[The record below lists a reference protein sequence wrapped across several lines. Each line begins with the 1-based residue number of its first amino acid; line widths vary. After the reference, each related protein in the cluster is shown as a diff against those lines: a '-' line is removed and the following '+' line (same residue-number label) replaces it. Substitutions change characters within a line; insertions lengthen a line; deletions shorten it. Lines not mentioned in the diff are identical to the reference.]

1 MPIDTATRLLGARR
15 LAALAVVLGVLML
28 HAGLGLVMPLA
39 TLGEGSGERALRR
52 IEVAF
57 VRDLAPTAPPPAP
70 GAPPSVAR
78 PRVAT
83 AAALP
88 ASSAQTAQGAQ
99 QLPAEALPV
108 PPVPSPTPVPDTL
121 AQAAPEP
128 APKPADETVA
138 TPPAAPE
145 PTLAA
150 AIEPPLPAAP
160 PVPAVASPAAAQ
172 GFEWPPS
179 TRLSY
184 QLRGNFRGEVQGTAQ
199 VDWLRSGARYQVH
212 LDVRVGPN
220 FAPLVSRRMSSDG
233 ELSPEGLRPLR
244 YEEET
249 RQVLRE
255 TRRRSITFS
264 DTRIVL
270 PGGKEH
276 ERLAG
281 VQDSA
286 SQFVQLA
293 YLFTL
298 KPELLQPGRS
308 LEVPLALPSNVD
320 RWVYDVLARE
330 VLDTPMGPIETFHVK
345 PRRDTRPGGDLV
357 AEVWFA
363 PSLQYLPVRIKI
375 KQDAE
380 TFVDLMLQRAP
391 QQAQK
396 E

>member
-1 MPIDTATRLLGARR
+1 MPAARR
-15 LAALAVVLGVLML
+15 LAALGVVLSVLLL
-28 HAGLGLVMPLA
+28 HAGLGLVVPLD

-70 GAPPSVAR
+70 TAPPSVQR
-78 PRVAT
+78 PRAAT
-83 AAALP
+83 AAAPP
-88 ASSAQTAQGAQ
+88 ASAAQATPGASR
-99 QLPAEALPV
+99 PPAMAEA
-108 PPVPSPTPVPDTL
+108 PPPPEPSPTPVPMPDTL

-128 APKPADETVA
+128 APKPVDEAA
-138 TPPAAPE
+138 TALAAAPE
-145 PTLAA
+145 PTQAA
-150 AIEPPLPAAP
+150 AASTPPLPAAP
-160 PVPAVASPAAAQ
+160 PVPAVASPATAQ

-199 VDWLRSGARYQVH
+199 VEWLRSGTRYQVH

-233 ELSPEGLRPLR
+233 ELSPEGLRPQR
-244 YEEET
+244 YQEET
-249 RQVLRE
+249 RQMLRE
-255 TRRRSITFS
+255 PRRRSITF
-264 DTRIVL
+264 DDMRIVL

-286 SQFVQLA
+286 SQFVQLT

-375 KQDAE
+375 RQDAE
-380 TFVDLMLQRAP
+380 TYVDLMLQRAP